1 MPRESGGGAVNDGE
15 GLRAL
20 LQRYARAADERDGEA
35 LAALFHPE
43 AVIVGSAGSLTKD
56 EWLATMRAPRAF
68 PKSMHVIADPLIAMG
83 DGGGSADLDSY
94 AVVFQLSDPT
104 SGAADL
110 PLGIRYL
117 DHAVVHQGSWVF
129 LRRQATTLWMR

>member
-1 MPRESGGGAVNDGE
+1 MSDGE
-15 GLRAL
+15 ELRAL
-20 LQRYARAADERDGEA
+20 LQRYARAVDNRDIDA
-35 LAALFHPE
+35 LTTLFHPE
-43 AVIVGSAGSLTKD
+43 AVIIGSGGSQALD

-68 PKSMHVIADPLIAMG
+68 PQSMHVIADPLIAPAK
-83 DGGGSADLDSY
+83 DGGSADLDSY

-110 PLGIRYL
+110 TLGIRYL
-117 DHAVVHQGSWVF
+117 DHAVRHGGTWVL